1 MLLALKS
8 QLGTLFNMSTR
19 VFRNVTGWIKPIA
32 TAVLLQG
39 GMTWA
44 ASEAEMPA
52 ADDLQINV
60 DEVEVVGQRWSL
72 TTAQEIKRK
81 KLEIVDSVVADDINK
96 LPDHSVAE
104 AMQRITG
111 VQIARDRGESFSSQ
125 AGNYAVN
132 NALST
137 PGITIRGLPM
147 VETLVNGREIFTAGR
162 GRTFNFGD
170 VSSDMVSAIN
180 VYKTASA
187 EHIEG
192 GLGGLVDLR
201 TRHPFDFVG
210 REVVIKGG
218 LTRGNLAEETKP
230 QFSLLASDRGKTSLG
245 EIGAL
250 LNFGYQKRAYRE
262 NYLTSETTVVNGQSL
277 PAKLSQITNVGERE
291 RIGIDLILQWRPT
304 DRLELYTEVHH
315 AQFKT
320 KEDATVLG
328 IAKSGAASNIVL
340 FPGTSDA
347 SSVTWAGASIDTTGQ
362 ARDTVDRNTQVA
374 VGGNWVGDALTLK
387 ADLSHTLSYNLLT
400 FSALNLSGATAT
412 NFTHEVSGSSASA
425 SLVGANL
432 LNLASFTTASA
443 WFSSVPFEGDM
454 TALQFDAEYQ
464 LSGRLIDTV
473 SGGVRYAERHADD
486 GEGQLGSFPSVA
498 AANAA
503 AAVIGNPYSDVLG
516 SGYLVGD
523 PSLARSVLALRRSL
537 GITAG
542 LPTSNPLGTWSI
554 DEDTQSAYLMARLK
568 SADLPLEGNVGVRV
582 IRTEAAFRGFQG
594 ASNATTQPLNIDHS
608 YIDTLPSINL
618 RYELNNGLYLRGAVS
633 KTMTRPDFSQM
644 SPSLTLNFAQLK
656 GSAGNPEL
664 RPMRADNFDIA
675 VEKYINKTTSI
686 YLTGFKKNV
695 DGFVSSVTNPE
706 TYGVDTYQVTRPYNT
721 GASRINGFEIGYQ
734 QFYDFLSGWMNG
746 LGLQA
751 NYTYVD
757 SDVED
762 SNLPLAGLSQ
772 NSYNL
777 IGMYEKGPVSVRLAY
792 NWRDKYMTSI
802 SGGIPV
808 YMDAYG
814 WLDASASYRLNDKV
828 TLTIEGSNLLDT
840 KRQTYYGRETRPQT
854 TWNND
859 TQISATVTINF

>member
-1 MLLALKS
+1 MS
-8 QLGTLFNMSTR
+8 IWVFNKMTR
-19 VFRNVTGWIKPIA
+19 WIKPVA

-39 GMTWA
+39 GMAWA
-44 ASEAEMPA
+44 ASEADTPA
-52 ADDLQINV
+52 AGDLKINV
-60 DEVEVVGQRWSL
+60 DEVEVIGQRWSL
-72 TTAQEIKRK
+72 STAQEIKRE

-96 LPDHSVAE
+96 LPDYSIAE
-104 AMQRITG
+104 ALQRITG
-111 VQIARDRGESFSSQ
+111 VQIARDRGESFSTQ

-132 NALST
+132 SAVNT

-147 VETLVNGREIFTAGR
+147 VETLINGREIFTAGR

-170 VSSDMVSAIN
+170 VSSDMVSGID
-180 VYKTASA
+180 VYKTSSA

-201 TRHPFDFVG
+201 TRHPFDFAG
-210 REVVIKGG
+210 REVIIKGG
-218 LTRGNLAEETKP
+218 LTRGNLADETKP
-230 QFSLLASDRGKTSLG
+230 QFSLLASDRGQTGIG

-250 LNFGYQKRAYRE
+250 LSLGYQKRAYRE
-262 NYLTSETTVVNGQSL
+262 NYLTSETTTVSGQSL
-277 PAKLSQITNVGERE
+277 PAKLSQITNVGDRE

-320 KEDATVLG
+320 IEDATVLA

-340 FPGTSDA
+340 FPGTNDA
-347 SSVTWAGASIDTTGQ
+347 ASVTWAGANIDTTGQ
-362 ARDTVDRNTQVA
+362 ARDTIERNTQVA

-387 ADLSHTLSYNLLT
+387 GDLSHTRSYSMLT
-400 FSALNLSGATAT
+400 FAALNLSGATAT
-412 NFTHEVSGSSASA
+412 GFTHNVSGASASA
-425 SLVGANL
+425 SLASSNL

-443 WFSSVPFEGDM
+443 WYSAVPFEGNM
-454 TALQFDAEYQ
+454 TALQFDGEYQ
-464 LSGRLIDTV
+464 LSGRLID
-473 SGGVRYAERHADD
+473 SLSAGVRFAARHADN

-503 AAVIGNPYSDVLG
+503 TAVTANPYSSILG
-516 SGYLVGD
+516 SGYLEGE
-523 PSLARSVLALRRSL
+523 PSLARSIMALRRTL
-537 GITAG
+537 GIAGG
-542 LPTSNPLGTWSI
+542 LPTSNPLGIWSI
-554 DEDTQSAYLMARLK
+554 DEDTQSAYFMARLK
-568 SADLPLEGNVGVRV
+568 STDLPLEGNIGVRV
-582 IRTEAAFRGFQG
+582 IRTGDALRGFQG
-594 ASNATTQPLNIDHS
+594 ASNAVAQPLNIDHS

-618 RYELNNGLYLRGAVS
+618 RYELSKGLYLRGAAS

-644 SPSLTLNFAQLK
+644 SPSLTLNFVQLK

-686 YLTGFKKNV
+686 YLTAFKKNV
-695 DGFVSSVTNPE
+695 DGFVSSATSAE

-721 GASRINGFEIGYQ
+721 GASRISGFEIGYQ
-734 QFYDFLSGWMNG
+734 QFYDFLPGWLSG

-751 NYTYVD
+751 NYTYID
-757 SDVED
+757 SDVEN
-762 SNLPLAGLSQ
+762 SSLPLAGLSQ

-777 IGMYEKGPVSVRLAY
+777 IGMYEKGPVSVRVAY

-802 SGGIPV
+802 SSGTPV

-814 WLDASASYRLNDKV
+814 WLDASVGYRINDKI
-828 TLTIEGSNLLDT
+828 TFSLEGSNLLDT
-840 KRQTYYGRETRPQT
+840 ERQTYYGRKTRPQT
-854 TWNND
+854 TWHND
-859 TQISATVTINF
+859 TQISATVTLHF